1 MAKIQPFQ
9 GIRPRPDVAAEIASP
24 PYDVLDREEV
34 QALFDRAP
42 KSFMR
47 VLRPE
52 VLLDPSLEETDPTIY
67 EEGKRQLQKLRDEG
81 LMRRDDKPCL
91 YLYQQTMGDH
101 VQVGLVTGVASEEYF
116 AGLIKKHEHTRTK
129 DLDDRVR
136 HIEALGVNTGPVFLT
151 YYAKP
156 EIDTLVAKLIAGEAT
171 YDFVAEDGVRHRF
184 WVVDQ
189 ASDIEALQAA
199 FAEVP
204 ALYIADGHHRTDAGC
219 QVGKRRAE
227 ANAEHRGDEPY
238 NFVMAVVFPHDQ
250 INILAYN
257 RVVHDLGGRTAEQFK
272 QAVSERFEIADADQG
287 QPSEPRTF
295 GMFLDGKWYRLTP
308 KAETYDATDRLASLD
323 VAILQNNLLEPLLGI
338 KDPKKDPRIE
348 FVGGI
353 RGAAELERRAT
364 QHRGVAFYCYPTQ
377 MTQVMAIADAD
388 EVMPPKSTWV
398 EPKLRSGLIVRSI
411 DD

>member
-1 MAKIQPFQ
+1 MTTIQPFT

-24 PYDVLDREEV
+24 PYDVLDRQEV
-34 QALFDRAP
+34 TELLGRRPQ
-42 KSFMR
+42 SFMR

-52 VLLDPSLEETDPTIY
+52 VLLNPDLDPADPTIY
-67 EEGKRQLQKLRDEG
+67 AEGRRNLQALRDEG
-81 LMRRDDKPCL
+81 LLLRDEAPSL
-91 YLYQQTMGDH
+91 YLYEQTMGDH
-101 VQVGLVTGVASEEYF
+101 QQVGLVAGVASAEYF

-151 YYAKP
+151 YYAKAN
-156 EIDTLVAKLIAGEAT
+156 IDALIARLTATDAT
-171 YDFVAEDGVRHRF
+171 YDFVAEDAIRHRF
-184 WVVDQ
+184 WVINN
-189 ASDIEALQAA
+189 AADISALQEA
-199 FAEVP
+199 FASVP

-227 ANAEHRGDEPY
+227 KNPTHRGDEPY
-238 NFVMAVVFPHDQ
+238 NFVMAVIFPHDQ

-257 RVVHDLGGRTAEQFK
+257 RVVKDLAGHTPETFKEAMSANFTIDDATAGKPTSVQ
-272 QAVSERFEIADADQG
+272 
-287 QPSEPRTF
+287 TF
-295 GMFLDGKWYRLTP
+295 GMFLDGRWYRLTP
-308 KAETYDATDRLASLD
+308 KAGTFDASDRLASLD
-323 VAILQNNLLEPLLGI
+323 VAILQNNLLDPLLGI

-353 RGAAELERRAT
+353 RGAKELERRAT
-364 QHRGVAFYCYPTQ
+364 AHGGVAFYCYPTQ
-377 MTQVMAIADAD
+377 MAQVMEIADAG

>member
-1 MAKIQPFQ
+1 MAKIQPFT

-24 PYDVLDREEV
+24 PYDVLDRDEV

-52 VLLDPSLEETDPTIY
+52 VLLDPSLDETDPKIY
-67 EEGKRQLQKLRDEG
+67 EEGKRQLQLLRDEG
-81 LMRRDDKPCL
+81 LMQRDDKPCL

-156 EIDTLVAKLIAGEAT
+156 EIDALVAKLIEGEAV
-171 YDFVAEDGVRHRF
+171 YDFVAEDEVRHRF

-189 ASDIEALQAA
+189 VADIEALQAA

-227 ANAEHRGDEPY
+227 QNPEHRGDEPY

-257 RVVHDLGGRTAEQFK
+257 RVVHDLGDRTPEQFK
-272 QAVSERFEIADADQG
+272 QAVSETFEIADADQG

-308 KAETYDATDRLASLD
+308 KAGTFDADDHLASLD

-338 KDPKKDPRIE
+338 TDPKKDPRIE

-364 QHRGVAFYCYPTQ
+364 KHEGVAFYCFPTQ
-377 MTQVMAIADAD
+377 MTQVMEIADAN